1 MKKAT
6 TLVLFSLLALSAFSL
21 SAKNPKQIFS
31 EWDKDK
37 NGKLSLEELP
47 RNARP
52 NFKRVDANGD
62 GTISLAEHMAFLNR
76 PRQPRR
82 TRPLPEGIKAVLN
95 LSYAQTENP
104 RQTLDLFLPEK
115 RAKDAI
121 LPIIVYIHGGGWKNG
136 RKESAMG
143 KLAPYLATGSFAA
156 ASINYRLSGESI
168 WPAQIHDCK
177 AAIRWLKGNAEKYG
191 FDASRMAVWG
201 NSAGGHLVTM
211 LGVSGE
217 VKALEGKL
225 GKHLDQDS
233 RVSCVVDF
241 CGPTHFLSM
250 GKFPSNIDHDAPNS
264 PESQLLG
271 GPVQENKKTANQASP
286 MTYVTEDDAPTIIV
300 HGTEDHTVPFN
311 QAEIFH
317 EALKK
322 AGVKNIF
329 LPMKEMGHGLGGPMV
344 DAAVHEFLE
353 SQLLG
358 KK

>member
-1 MKKAT
+1 MKISTYPVIAI
-6 TLVLFSLLALSAFSL
+6 FALGASCL
-21 SAKNPKQIFS
+21 SAKEPKQIFS
-31 EWDKDK
+31 DWDKDK
-37 NGKLSLEELP
+37 DGKLTLEELP

-52 NFKRVDANGD
+52 NFKRVDTNQD
-62 GTISLAEHMAFLNR
+62 GSISLAEHMAFLNR
-76 PRQPRR
+76 SRQPRR
-82 TRPLPEGIKAVLN
+82 TRPLPEGVIPLLN
-95 LSYAQTENP
+95 LSYADTDNP

-115 RAKDAI
+115 RTKDAL

-136 RKESAMG
+136 RKESGMG

-177 AAIRWLKGNAEKYG
+177 AALRWLKGNAKKYG
-191 FDASRMAVWG
+191 FDAEKMAVWG
-201 NSAGGHLVTM
+201 NSAGGHLVAM
-211 LGVSGE
+211 LGVSGG

-271 GPVQENKKTANQASP
+271 GAVQENKKVANKASP
-286 MTYVTEDDAPTIIV
+286 MTYVTKDDAPTIIV
-300 HGTEDHTVPFN
+300 HGTEDPLVPFN

-317 EALKK
+317 KALTKV
-322 AGVKNIF
+322 GVKNTF
-329 LPMKEMGHGLGGPMV
+329 LPMEGMGHGLGGPVV
-344 DAAVHEFLE
+344 DEHVRAFLDN
-353 SQLLG
+353 QLLG